1 METYEKLVLEVVFFE
16 NNDVITDSKTDTPEL

>member
-16 NNDVITDSKTDTPEL
+16 NNDVITDSKTETPEL